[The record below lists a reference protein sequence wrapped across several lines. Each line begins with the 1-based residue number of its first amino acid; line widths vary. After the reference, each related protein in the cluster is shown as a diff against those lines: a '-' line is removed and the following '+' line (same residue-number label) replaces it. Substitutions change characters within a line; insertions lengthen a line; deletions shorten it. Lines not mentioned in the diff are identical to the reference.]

1 MRILNTAIVLAALLF
16 FLPGIGVAAEVVQGK
31 CLSFE
36 AGQTL
41 TVEEYD
47 TNFATSKYGNPT
59 GVESV
64 FDISQAEIGI
74 VPEKDDIVRLA
85 YELRQDKKVAFKVMN
100 VTRQN
105 LMKK

>member
-1 MRILNTAIVLAALLF
+1 MRVLNTAIIFALFL
-16 FLPGIGVAAEVVQGK
+16 FLPGAGFAAEVVQGK
-31 CLSFE
+31 CLSFT

-47 TNFATSKYGNPT
+47 TNFTISKYGNPT

-64 FDISQAEIGI
+64 FDITDAEIGI
-74 VPEKDDIVRLA
+74 SPEQGDIVRLA

-100 VTRQN
+100 VTRQD